1 MTKIH
6 NHYTLPV
13 GAMVQEYR
21 IIEILGTGS
30 FGIVYKA
37 ENKYFSEI
45 VALKE
50 FLPLELACRSGKDS
64 RVRPLS
70 SENEKAYQ
78 WARSKFLQE
87 AKTLREL
94 GTSDQHPNIVH
105 VRQFIEANDTAYMV
119 MDFEEGRPLSEL
131 LEEHGILMEQE
142 LKGILHGLLNELGR
156 VHEAAVLH
164 RDIKPSNILIRSDGS
179 PVLIDFGA
187 ARKDVTG
194 SDRSTIAVF
203 SPAYAALE
211 QICPIGSQGPWTDIY
226 GFGATLYRATTGS
239 TPITAAERLEGKD
252 YVPVAKVV
260 QEKYSP
266 SLLAAIDAALELYP
280 ETRPQSVFEWK
291 EMFVSQFKVKNEATI
306 LRPTPKAV
314 AHPPKTATK
323 TINTRLHL
331 LVAMIVL
338 ITATAIGWEM
348 YRSNYPPG
356 ALDGKYSDMSR
367 KDKKPE
373 PTDKQMEQAEVNTF
387 PVISDDRSTDKKR
400 TSFVQA
406 LLKVHSV
413 PTQARIVLDG
423 KEIGITPAHI
433 KVGNGMHSLR
443 LSLKGYYEW
452 ESNLL
457 IEDKVEIPIQ
467 IPLLKK

>member
-1 MTKIH
+1 
-6 NHYTLPV
+6 
-13 GAMVQEYR
+13 
-21 IIEILGTGS
+21 
-30 FGIVYKA
+30 
-37 ENKYFSEI
+37 
-45 VALKE
+45 
-50 FLPLELACRSGKDS
+50 
-64 RVRPLS
+64 
-70 SENEKAYQ
+70 
-78 WARSKFLQE
+78 
-87 AKTLREL
+87 
-94 GTSDQHPNIVH
+94 
-105 VRQFIEANDTAYMV
+105 MV
-119 MDFEEGRPLSEL
+119 MDLEEGRPLSEL

-356 ALDGKYSDMSR
+356 ALNGKYSDMSR

-387 PVISDDRSTDKKR
+387 PVISDDQSTDKKR